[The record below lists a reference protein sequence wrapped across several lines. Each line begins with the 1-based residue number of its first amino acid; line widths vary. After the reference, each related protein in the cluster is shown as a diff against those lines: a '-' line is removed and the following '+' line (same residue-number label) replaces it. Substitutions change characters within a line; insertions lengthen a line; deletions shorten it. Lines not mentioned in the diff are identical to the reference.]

1 MSKWT
6 IIKSVASVMAVIGG
20 ILLILSWGLYLS
32 LWSIIGLALGG
43 MGLYSG
49 YLIFDAEYVRGG
61 TISAACAVIAWGL
74 YPFNLFG
81 SLVLVTILLLGI
93 GGVISLAL
101 ELMAD

>member
-6 IIKSVASVMAVIGG
+6 IIKSIATVMVVMGG

-32 LWSIIGLALGG
+32 LWSIIGLILGC

-61 TISAACAVIAWGL
+61 TISAASAVVAWGL

-81 SLVLVTILLLGI
+81 SLVLVTILLMFI
-93 GGVISLAL
+93 GGVIGLAL
-101 ELMAD
+101 ELLAD

>member
-6 IIKSVASVMAVIGG
+6 IIRSVASVMAVIGG

-32 LWSIIGLALGG
+32 LWSIIGLVLGG

-61 TISAACAVIAWGL
+61 TIAAASAVVAWGL
-74 YPFNLFG
+74 LPFNLFG
-81 SLVLVTILLLGI
+81 SLILVTILLLGI
-93 GGVISLAL
+93 GGVIGLAL

>member
-43 MGLYSG
+43 MGLYAG

-61 TISAACAVIAWGL
+61 TIAAASAVIAWGL

-93 GGVISLAL
+93 GGIVSLAL
-101 ELMAD
+101 ELLAD

>member
-20 ILLILSWGLYLS
+20 ILLILSWGTYLS
-32 LWSIIGLALGG
+32 LWSIIGLIMGG
-43 MGLYSG
+43 LGLYAG

-61 TISAACAVIAWGL
+61 TIGGALAVVSWGL
-74 YPFNLFG
+74 IPFNLFG
-81 SLVLVTILLLGI
+81 SWIFVPIILLGAGGI
-93 GGVISLAL
+93 TGLAL